1 MGISRFDFART
12 TTNIAS
18 ASASSTAFIAA
29 TERNT
34 CGGLFAHAT
43 TREAGGCSLAVALR
57 AQCFLRHLPMRLPRP
72 PLSMDRRVDD
82 QDYDDSA
89 QNNHP
94 IGKFSARYR
103 CLFAKPFHDRPPI
116 LKHRLTKGAKRDGK
130 FEAEDCLCLSSFYRR
145 RPHPPVCRSHFYPF
159 ISFGGDPPAD
169 NPATGKRNSMRT
181 VFFNDGQLKITGV
194 GRGRYRLPIHA
205 KNYPLLA
212 DPRFDL
218 DHSVNRGP
226 SDIWRNAEIRR
237 EDYF

>member
-1 MGISRFDFART
+1 MS
-12 TTNIAS
+12 
-18 ASASSTAFIAA
+18 
-29 TERNT
+29 
-34 CGGLFAHAT
+34 
-43 TREAGGCSLAVALR
+43 VALR
-57 AQCFLRHLPMRLPRP
+57 TQCFLWHLLVRLPRP
-72 PLSMDRRVDD
+72 PLSMDQCVDD

-89 QNNHP
+89 QNDHP

-130 FEAEDCLCLSSFYRR
+130 SEPDCLCLSSFYRR

-194 GRGRYRLPIHA
+194 GRGRYRLPIHT

-226 SDIWRNAEIRR
+226 SDIWQNAKNRR
-237 EDYF
+237 QDCL